1 MAVKVLSQ
9 LRKTMDGSRWRELD
23 RRRQEQRRRIKRLSK
38 SCSVLTA
45 AAAVGLGVLLTAA
58 SPRAAA
64 LTVFDPQNLAEML
77 VENIS
82 TIEQWGV
89 DNQKQIE
96 HLTELRRA
104 NDLSE
109 INSALTMQ
117 DSWNEIE
124 AMRAESLQLVNAAA
138 AMWRQYGD
146 LAQFFSSMKSADAW
160 VACFKSAQ
168 CSFERYMQDID
179 EQLIESAEA
188 AAVLSQDM
196 QGHLKQK
203 ADVLKELKTEGRNVQ
218 GQAEI
223 LDNLSKINAET
234 ASSLIDLNQQS
245 TVLVQLVS
253 QNQALRADERQAQRA
268 KSQAF
273 RTTDGWGRGPDNWRW
288 QMRE

>member
-23 RRRQEQRRRIKRLSK
+23 RRRQEQLRRIKRLSK

-273 RTTDGWGRGPDNWRW
+273 RTTDGWGRGLDNWRW

>member
-146 LAQFFSSMKSADAW
+146 LAQFFSS
-160 VACFKSAQ
+160 
-168 CSFERYMQDID
+168 
-179 EQLIESAEA
+179 
-188 AAVLSQDM
+188 
-196 QGHLKQK
+196 
-203 ADVLKELKTEGRNVQ
+203 DVLKELKTEGRNVQ